1 MALTSLPR
9 AVAPVLDRV
18 QVGEPFE
25 DGRCPPRPRRAGIQV
40 AVNHSLPESISS
52 RVVTD
57 PDVARSYGV
66 DATVPVP
73 DLPEGFTVVRARDA
87 QDVSEVLRHAEATG
101 TPVVPQGARTSR
113 AGGARATEGAIVLN
127 VEALNRIVDLDPVE
141 GHAVVQPGVVNADL
155 KRAAAAAG
163 LFYAP
168 DPASFETSTI
178 GGNAATN
185 AGGLCCV
192 KYGVT
197 SDWIKALTVVL
208 PGGTVMRTGHRT
220 AKGVAGYDLTGLF
233 VGSEGTLGVI
243 TEVVTKLAP
252 APEPA
257 LTALATFRTLG
268 EAAAGIAS
276 LRTDPHRPSLL
287 EIIDRDG
294 IAAVQAFGDYGFPE
308 DCEAVLLVQSDRAG
322 HTNEDVQRYAE
333 LLEGVGAEEVAV
345 ADDEQEAHALTAG
358 RRVLSTALEA
368 LSPGR
373 LVEDVCV
380 PIGQLADFMAQ
391 CQRIAEGTGM
401 RIPLSGHGGD
411 GNLHPSILFT
421 PGDKESEAGAAR
433 AFDLIV
439 RAALDLGGT
448 ISGEH
453 GIGEEKRD
461 WLVLELGAE
470 ELARQRQVKAVFDPS
485 GIMNPGKLFV

>member
-1 MALTSLPR
+1 
-9 AVAPVLDRV
+9 
-18 QVGEPFE
+18 
-25 DGRCPPRPRRAGIQV
+25 
-40 AVNHSLPESISS
+40 
-52 RVVTD
+52 
-57 PDVARSYGV
+57 
-66 DATVPVP
+66 
-73 DLPEGFTVVRARDA
+73 
-87 QDVSEVLRHAEATG
+87 
-101 TPVVPQGARTSR
+101 
-113 AGGARATEGAIVLN
+113 
-127 VEALNRIVDLDPVE
+127 
-141 GHAVVQPGVVNADL
+141 
-155 KRAAAAAG
+155 
-163 LFYAP
+163 
-168 DPASFETSTI
+168 
-178 GGNAATN
+178 
-185 AGGLCCV
+185 
-192 KYGVT
+192 
-197 SDWIKALTVVL
+197 VVL
-208 PGGTVMRTGHRT
+208 PGGEVIRTGHRT
-220 AKGVAGYDLTGLF
+220 AKGVAGLDLTGLF